1 MAVSFYTTFPNE
13 TVYTYELQDIVVN
26 APVSQLQAPVYC
38 INQDYLYLK
47 KLTLGY
53 LC

>member
-1 MAVSFYTTFPNE
+1 MAVPFSTTFPNE

-26 APVSQLQAPVYC
+26 APVSQLQATIYR

-47 KLTLGY
+47 S
-53 LC
+53 